1 MQVRDLIK
9 MLNTVDPDLE
19 IKITQEGRFE
29 SKIGAIYV
37 NPNTLKDKVV
47 LMIDSEYLCRYDDN
61 FEDYNIVYTELDE
74 EEV

>member
-19 IKITQEGRFE
+19 IVITQDGRPE

-47 LMIDSEYLCRYDDN
+47 LTIDSEYLCRYDDN

-74 EEV
+74 EAV